1 MFHLPSQIQ
10 PAQNECIVFK
20 VTNNLTQKCYK
31 KNKEMQSIRG

>member
-20 VTNNLTQKCYK
+20 VTNNLTQ
-31 KNKEMQSIRG
+31 EMQ